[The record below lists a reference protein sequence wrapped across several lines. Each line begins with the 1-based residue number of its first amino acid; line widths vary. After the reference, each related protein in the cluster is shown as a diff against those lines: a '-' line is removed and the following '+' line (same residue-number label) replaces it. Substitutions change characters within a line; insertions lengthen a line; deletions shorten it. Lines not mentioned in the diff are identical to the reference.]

1 MSDNEKRAK
10 PKYEAPTVV
19 ALGEL
24 AKGAGACVA
33 GSADASCTAGGL
45 ATTPC
50 NAGAA
55 ATSACTVGAAG

>member
-1 MSDNEKRAK
+1 MTANEKKTK
-10 PKYEAPTVV
+10 PKYETPTVV

-33 GSADASCTAGGL
+33 GSGDASCTAGGL

-50 NAGAA
+50 NAGTT
-55 ATSACTVGAAG
+55 ATSACTAGGAG